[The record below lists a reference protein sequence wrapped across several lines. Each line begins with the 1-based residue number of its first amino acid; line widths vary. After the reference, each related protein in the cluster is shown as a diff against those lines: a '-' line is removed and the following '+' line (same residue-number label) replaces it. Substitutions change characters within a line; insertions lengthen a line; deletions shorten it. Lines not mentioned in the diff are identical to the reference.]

1 MTEQPLTTSEQPLTT
16 SEQPTHHEP
25 SSEST
30 PVSPDVN
37 PNLQETMQEIIF
49 TTAGTV
55 VCFIGVVV
63 VLVTAAVCM

>member
-1 MTEQPLTTSEQPLTT
+1 MTEQPLPT
-16 SEQPTHHEP
+16 SEQPTDHET

-30 PVSPDVN
+30 PISPYVN